1 MIHEKFASL
10 SGSKT
15 DNRTVKALIGMSKE
29 HFHKLSRAF
38 ENAYHSI
45 LQEKYQSGEIKK
57 LPKGGVHGCLDT
69 FDKKLFF
76 TLYYLKTYSTF
87 DVFGFHFNL
96 SPGHA
101 HNHIERFLP
110 VLQRALA
117 DLGMLP
123 QRTVPT
129 VEEFQQLI
137 EKYDK
142 ILIDGAECP
151 CVRPQDDEKQKARYS
166 GKKCR
171 HTLKSLVISSSNKTI
186 IFLSCIVA
194 GSIHDYKLLNQLF
207 DPSMPWF
214 SKVPA
219 WLDLGFLG
227 ANKDYGSR
235 AKLHLP
241 FKKPRKSKNNPN
253 PGLTPAQKKH
263 NRKHAQIRVPVEHSI
278 GGMKHFH
285 CLTHR
290 IRNHLGAFFDY
301 FFCLSAGLWNFKIA

>member
-1 MIHEKFASL
+1 MTYGKFDSL
-10 SGSKT
+10 SESKT
-15 DNRTVKALIGMSKE
+15 DKRTVKALIGMSKE

-38 ENAYHSI
+38 ESAYLSI
-45 LQEKYQSGEIKK
+45 QQEKYQNSEIKK
-57 LPKGGVHGCLDT
+57 PPKGGIQGYLDT

-76 TLYYLKTYSTF
+76 TLYYLKTYCTF
-87 DVFGFHFNL
+87 DVLGFHFNL

-101 HNHIERFLP
+101 HNHIERSLP

-117 DLGMLP
+117 DLDVLP

-142 ILIDGAECP
+142 ILIDGVECP
-151 CVRPQDDEKQKARYS
+151 CVRPQDDAKQEARYS

-171 HTLKSLVISSSNKTI
+171 HTLKSLIISGTNKI
-186 IFLSCIVA
+186 IVFLSCIVA
-194 GSIHDYKLLNQLF
+194 GSIHDYTLLKQLF
-207 DPSMPWF
+207 DPQQAWF
-214 SKVPA
+214 DKIPA
-219 WLDLGFLG
+219 WMDLGFLG

-235 AKLHLP
+235 AKIHLP
-241 FKKPRKSKNNPN
+241 IKKPRKSKDNPYRE
-253 PGLTPAQKKH
+253 LTPAQKKH
-263 NRKHAQIRVPVEHSI
+263 NRKHAQIRVPVEHAI

-290 IRNHLGAFFDY
+290 IRNHLDTFFDY